1 MISSDGLGQLNL
13 DYIDPVSS
21 RKRITG
27 AIFHVNHDPTQPKAI
42 TWNQN
47 ALSPSSSTSTSTSTA
62 TSAAA
67 ATSTPETAASITT
80 VPSSLTSSYLQAANT
95 ISHPYTSTS
104 TSTSLPVKSS
114 SSSSAKTASITLG
127 TVLGIVFATALFM
140 FWIRKRRQKKRSAQ
154 NVGVS
159 PATPLPVPRQTF
171 AIHEKDAEVA
181 NTELEGQESR
191 WELDSGKR

>member
-47 ALSPSSSTSTSTSTA
+47 ALSPSSSTSASTSTS
-62 TSAAA
+62 A

-80 VPSSLTSSYLQAANT
+80 LPSLTSSYLQAANT

-127 TVLGIVFATALFM
+127 TVLGIVFAMALFM

-154 NVGVS
+154 NVGVP

-181 NTELEGQESR
+181 NTELEGQDSR